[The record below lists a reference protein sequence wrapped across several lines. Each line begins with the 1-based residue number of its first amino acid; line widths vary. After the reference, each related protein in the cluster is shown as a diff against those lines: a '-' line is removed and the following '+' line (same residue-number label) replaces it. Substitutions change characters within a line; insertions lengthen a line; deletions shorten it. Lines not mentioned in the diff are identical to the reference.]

1 MANKRISAFV
11 EKLALTASDFFAVDK
26 ASEADTKKIAASYF
40 TDQFS
45 DMQNILGA
53 KNLLKNNLATQTVS
67 GLTITAHSDGSFTV
81 NGTSTA
87 NVNINLITNFIL
99 KAGEYILSGV
109 GTDAPS
115 NTVYITI
122 AYSSTEAGCN
132 KDNSQKH
139 FTLANDTTIT
149 KVYFYCNSGV
159 TFSNYKLYPMIRPAS
174 VVDSTF
180 VPYAETNKQL
190 TDDVTDINQAL
201 NTQGR
206 ELGCKEVAVGSS
218 AVLNNLNNLGVGY
231 CTAWYSSNKP
241 TNAPFN
247 TGSCYCIGGM
257 DYYNN
262 LHQIAI
268 ELTTGNIA
276 IRSRNQGT
284 WSSWSV
290 LHNSSSTLEQDVATM
305 SSAVSVPA
313 SSYLTGQ
320 EITIPTKAGYT
331 PYFATLKSSGNVRCV
346 VNLVDFDATNNKI
359 SVTILNTSA
368 AAQSAQP
375 SFYIYYKIN

>member
-201 NTQGR
+201 SNKQNKDWSLIDYKDGSTPMTIINNKSEYYLSVNIEKADIFVDTIIIPNLFITSERQFRFGYWGINNSAGAIVKIQKNNDNTIT
-206 ELGCKEVAVGSS
+206 LLLSS
-218 AVLNNLNNLGVGY
+218 A
-231 CTAWYSSNKP
+231 
-241 TNAPFN
+241 
-247 TGSCYCIGGM
+247 
-257 DYYNN
+257 
-262 LHQIAI
+262 
-268 ELTTGNIA
+268 
-276 IRSRNQGT
+276 SRD
-284 WSSWSV
+284 
-290 LHNSSSTLEQDVATM
+290 NSSVTST
-305 SSAVSVPA
+305 SR
-313 SSYLTGQ
+313 LTVY
-320 EITIPTKAGYT
+320 A
-331 PYFATLKSSGNVRCV
+331 R
-346 VNLVDFDATNNKI
+346 
-359 SVTILNTSA
+359 
-368 AAQSAQP
+368 
-375 SFYIYYKIN
+375 